1 MSNHTKHIK
10 RPNRLWRLFL
20 NSKLFNKTASLL
32 QNKQFLGYKGISW
45 YSVLEFFIK
54 WIDKRELQLRA
65 TSLSFTFFLALFPSI
80 IFIFTLIAYTPLGNS
95 HKAVLLFFE
104 QLLPI
109 TAYKAAEHT
118 LLDILSTQRGGL
130 LSFGFL
136 TAIYFSTNGFVS
148 LMNILNRSDQ
158 RRETRSFWK
167 KRIVAI
173 ILAIIVSISLLLAV
187 ILLTVGNFTIN
198 YLNKLA
204 YFPSKITPVLLV
216 ILNIAVVTTLVL
228 LFISLI
234 YYLAPALHRKFKF
247 ISPGSVFACVSILV
261 TTLAFSSYINQFNTY
276 NKVYGSIGALIV
288 VMLLIYINTYILL
301 LGYEFNIAV
310 DKTVSEIK
318 QQRKIVELKTN
329 RLFVTPTQEYTDE
342 FN

>member
-1 MSNHTKHIK
+1 MQHQPAHTKK
-10 RPNRLWRLFL
+10 RNKLLRLLL
-20 NSKLFNKTASLL
+20 NSRPVKKLFSYL
-32 QNKQFLGYKGISW
+32 QTKQFLGYKGISW
-45 YSVLEFFIK
+45 YSVLEFFLQ
-54 WIDKRELQLRA
+54 WIDKRDLQLRA

-80 IFIFTLIAYTPLGNS
+80 IFIFTLIAYTPLSNS
-95 HKAVLLFFE
+95 HKAILLFFE
-104 QLLPI
+104 QLLPT
-109 TAYKAAEHT
+109 TAYQATENT
-118 LLDILSTQRGGL
+118 LLDILNTQRGGL

-148 LMNILNRSDQ
+148 LMNALNRSDH

-173 ILAIIVSISLLLAV
+173 ILAIVVSISLFLAV
-187 ILLTVGNFTIN
+187 VLLTIGNFSIK
-198 YLNKLA
+198 YLDKLA

-216 ILNIAVVTTLVL
+216 ILNIGVVSTLVL
-228 LFISLI
+228 FFISLI
-234 YYLAPALHRKFKF
+234 YYLAPVLNRKFKF

-301 LGYEFNIAV
+301 LGYEFNIAI
-310 DKTVSEIK
+310 DKAVTEIK
-318 QQRKIVELKTN
+318 EQRKTNALKTN
-329 RLFVTPTQEYTDE
+329 KLFVAPETETID
-342 FN
+342 